1 MSKKIRLDVLLVE
14 KGFVESRQKA
24 QTTIMSGLVFVNNQK
39 VDKPGTN
46 VAEDAEIEVRG
57 NALKYVSRGGLKLEG
72 ALMTFGIDV
81 EDYVCIDVGSS
92 TGGFTD
98 CLLQRGAKRVYAV
111 DSGSCQ
117 LHEKLSH
124 DPRVIVMENT
134 NVRYMTEDALPE
146 LCDIAVCDV
155 SFISQTLLH
164 RTITTFLKDG
174 AQFVTLIKPQFEVG
188 REGLGKKGIVKNDSF
203 RQKACDRVIESCAS
217 LGLVLIAMMDS
228 PIEGGDGNR
237 EFLAHFRYYPKSI

>member
-1 MSKKIRLDVLLVE
+1 MRIDKYLFE
-14 KGFVESRQKA
+14 KQYAKSRSYA
-24 QTTIMSGLVFVNNQK
+24 ATMIADGLVFCNGSQVLK
-39 VDKPGTN
+39 ASLEVCESDHI
-46 VAEDAEIEVRG
+46 EIRG
-57 NALKYVSRGGLKLEG
+57 EILRYVSRGGLKLEG

-164 RTITTFLKDG
+164 RTITMFLKEG

-203 RQKACDRVIESCAS
+203 RQKACDRVIESCSS
-217 LGLVLIAMMDS
+217 LGLELIAMMDS

-237 EFLAHFRYYPKSI
+237 EFLAHFRYNPKSI